1 MSHALGGNGSS
12 VLTFEGV
19 AGRHPG
25 LTDEVWDYHHQ
36 AACVCLDRHHTPPQS
51 FSVQMDNARESYAVA
66 WVPADTAARR
76 AWANSTDATE
86 CGAYGVTIACAE
98 RLAGPVV
105 VSRAEQASG
114 ADWYV
119 APCGCGVDENGDPD
133 LDALG
138 VRRFEVSGVDVGPVG
153 ARLTEKKRQLLEG
166 QSYLPGIAAVVG
178 FERAIVA
185 MESIPET

>member
-1 MSHALGGNGSS
+1 MARAPTANESPA
-12 VLTFEGV
+12 LTFEGV
-19 AGRHPG
+19 AARHPG

-36 AACVCLDRHHTPPQS
+36 AACVCLDRHHAPPQP
-51 FSVQMDNARESYAVA
+51 FDVRMDDARELLSVT
-66 WVPADTAARR
+66 WVPADAAARR

-86 CGAYGVTIACAE
+86 CGAYAVTIACAE
-98 RLAGPVV
+98 RVAGLFV
-105 VSRAEQASG
+105 VSRADVASG

-119 APCGCGVDENGDPD
+119 APYGCGVDGNGDPD

-166 QSYLPGIAAVVG
+166 HSDLPGIAAVVG
-178 FERAIVA
+178 FERAVVA
-185 MESIPET
+185 MESTPET